1 MTKIKYKLSSGN
13 EIEIEVTDRQAEVL
27 IEIERHDASARR
39 KDRRHNVESLDKLK
53 NPEDGSVGWEPM
65 DEYQDICGDI
75 EDHEDTERLES
86 AISCLNARQQELVR
100 LYYYEEKNF
109 TEIAAILGIDRRNV
123 SRQLDTIHKK
133 LRKIF

>member
-27 IEIERHDASARR
+27 IEIERHDASTRR